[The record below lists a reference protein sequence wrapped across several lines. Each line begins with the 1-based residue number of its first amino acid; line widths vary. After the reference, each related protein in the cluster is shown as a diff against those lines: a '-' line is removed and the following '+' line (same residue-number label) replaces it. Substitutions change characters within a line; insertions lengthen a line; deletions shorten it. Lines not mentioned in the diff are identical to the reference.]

1 MKKSREEVLSVSVN
15 IQGSQ
20 QTAVDSDDTFTL
32 REQKVTVT

>member
-20 QTAVDSDDTFTL
+20 QTVVDSDDTFTL